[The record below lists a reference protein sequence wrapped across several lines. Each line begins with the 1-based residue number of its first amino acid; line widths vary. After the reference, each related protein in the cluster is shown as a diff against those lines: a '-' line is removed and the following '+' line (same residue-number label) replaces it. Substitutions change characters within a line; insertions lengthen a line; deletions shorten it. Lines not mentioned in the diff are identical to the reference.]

1 MKSPKNRFLEPNGTG
16 KSTKNSV
23 EVIQWTLISLILT
36 KFQTLVFKNI
46 FSISTFRVV
55 ARRKTHGCTQF
66 LSWLQKVAKRKQQT
80 VTSEFVYKGQECRS
94 DPVRA
99 VLYSVLG
106 YTIQSYFIFES
117 CKIVSFSCLSLK
129 FSWNVYSTSH

>member
-1 MKSPKNRFLEPNGTG
+1 MESPKNKVSEPNKTG
-16 KSTKNSV
+16 KSTKNTVKVS
-23 EVIQWTLISLILT
+23 QWTLTSLILT
-36 KFQTLVFKNI
+36 NFQTLVFKNI

-55 ARRKTHGCTQF
+55 ARRKTHGCTQP

-99 VLYSVLG
+99 VLYLG
-106 YTIQSYFIFES
+106 TLSNVTLFS
-117 CKIVSFSCLSLK
+117 TRVRSFLFPCLSLK
-129 FSWNVYSTSH
+129 FTWNVYSTPH